1 MDSNV
6 FKRIFGEVAKSIGFE
21 SAFGGWFKD
30 SAESIVVLDL
40 QKSNFG
46 DYYEMNIKIYI
57 QGMFGNNY
65 SRSKD
70 LVKKNTGDV
79 FTRQPPEYK
88 SVFDF
93 EGSMDDDKRKADLV
107 KLFNDFIVPFT
118 DKASS
123 KSGIKELANKGEIT
137 LLPAVKEQLYM
148 GIL

>member
-1 MDSNV
+1 MDSKE
-6 FKRIFGEVAKSIGFE
+6 FKKLFGEVAKSNGFE

-46 DYYEMNIKIYI
+46 DYYEMNIKVFI
-57 QGMFGNNY
+57 QGMFGNSY

-70 LVKKNTGDV
+70 LVKRDIGNI

-93 EGSMDDDKRKADLV
+93 DEPMDDEKRKG
-107 KLFNDFIVPFT
+107 KLEQLFSKFIVPFS
-118 DKASS
+118 DKALS
-123 KSGIKELANKGEIT
+123 KSGIRELAEKGKIT
-137 LLPAVKEQLYM
+137 LLPAVKEELA
-148 GIL
+148 